1 MHLAAC
7 LMVMGLLAVSA
18 RAQMVQPQGAMPAT
32 VLAQS
37 AEMPAAEALV
47 GSYYDYYEYY
57 YNIAL
62 DYYDSY
68 YYSGSQYDLAYTYY
82 YYAYAEYYYYLYYG
96 ESSNASYYYNLYM
109 DYASY
114 YYYL

>member
-1 MHLAAC
+1 MSKDPYVRVCARGMYLAAC
-7 LMVMGLLAVSA
+7 IMVMGLLAFSA
-18 RAQMVQPQGAMPAT
+18 RAQMVQPPNATPAT

-68 YYSGSQYDLAYTYY
+68 YYSGSQYDLAYTCL
-82 YYAYAEYYYYLYYG
+82 LYT
-96 ESSNASYYYNLYM
+96 SPSPR
-109 DYASY
+109 D
-114 YYYL
+114 